1 VVKKILG
8 LDPGTASLGFAIL
21 ENTGSLWQAVVFD
34 CLHTTKDQPM
44 PERVLDLYQAL
55 RRIVRKY
62 RPDAI
67 ACEQLF
73 FNKNVRTA
81 LSVGAIIGVI
91 TLLSAQERIPL
102 FTYTPLQVKMAI
114 VGYGRATK
122 TQVQKS
128 LTLLLALA
136 EDPHQDDA
144 ADALAVALCHSHS
157 LHLRRLLEA
166 DNA

>member
-1 VVKKILG
+1 V
-8 LDPGTASLGFAIL
+8 
-21 ENTGSLWQAVVFD
+21 ENTGRSWQAVLFD

-62 RPDAI
+62 RPEVI
-67 ACEQLF
+67 ACETLF

-91 TLLSAQERIPL
+91 TLMSAQERIPL

-122 TQVQKS
+122 SQVQKS

-157 LHLRRLLEA
+157 LHFRRLLEVS
-166 DNA
+166 NA

>member
-1 VVKKILG
+1 
-8 LDPGTASLGFAIL
+8 
-21 ENTGSLWQAVVFD
+21 
-34 CLHTTKDQPM
+34 M

-62 RPDAI
+62 RPEAI
-67 ACEQLF
+67 ACETLF

-81 LSVGAIIGVI
+81 LSVGGIIGVI
-91 TLLSAQERIPL
+91 TLLSAQEKIPL

-122 TQVQKS
+122 IQVQKS

-136 EDPHQDDA
+136 EDPRQDDA
-144 ADALAVALCHSHS
+144 ADALAVALCHTHS
-157 LHLRRLLEA
+157 LRLRRLLEA
-166 DNA
+166 GNA

>member
-1 VVKKILG
+1 
-8 LDPGTASLGFAIL
+8 
-21 ENTGSLWQAVVFD
+21 
-34 CLHTTKDQPM
+34 M

-128 LTLLLALA
+128 LTLLLTLA
-136 EDPHQDDA
+136 EDPRQDDA
-144 ADALAVALCHSHS
+144 ADALAVALCHTHS

-166 DNA
+166 GNV

>member
-1 VVKKILG
+1 
-8 LDPGTASLGFAIL
+8 
-21 ENTGSLWQAVVFD
+21 
-34 CLHTTKDQPM
+34 M

-62 RPDAI
+62 RPDVI

-91 TLLSAQERIPL
+91 TLLSAQERVPL

-114 VGYGRATK
+114 AGYGRATK
-122 TQVQKS
+122 IQVQKS

-136 EDPHQDDA
+136 EDPRQDDA
-144 ADALAVALCHSHS
+144 ADALAVALCHTHS
-157 LHLRRLLEA
+157 LRLRRLLEA
-166 DNA
+166 GNV

>member
-1 VVKKILG
+1 
-8 LDPGTASLGFAIL
+8 
-21 ENTGSLWQAVVFD
+21 
-34 CLHTTKDQPM
+34 M

-62 RPDAI
+62 RPDVI

-91 TLLSAQERIPL
+91 TLLSAQERVPL

-122 TQVQKS
+122 IQVQKS

-136 EDPHQDDA
+136 EDPRQDDA
-144 ADALAVALCHSHS
+144 ADALAVALCHTHS
-157 LHLRRLLEA
+157 LRLRRLLEA
-166 DNA
+166 GNV

>member
-1 VVKKILG
+1 
-8 LDPGTASLGFAIL
+8 
-21 ENTGSLWQAVVFD
+21 
-34 CLHTTKDQPM
+34 M

-62 RPDAI
+62 RPDVI

-91 TLLSAQERIPL
+91 TLLSAQERVPL

-122 TQVQKS
+122 IQVQKS

-136 EDPHQDDA
+136 EDPRQDDA
-144 ADALAVALCHSHS
+144 ADALAIALCHTHS
-157 LHLRRLLEA
+157 LRLRRLLEA
-166 DNA
+166 GNV